1 MKNLFGLAL
10 LLFITSS
17 VYSRTLLISD
27 VDDTIKVSYVLDHDS
42 VIANVPMVRNVF
54 MGMPEL
60 YHDIAKIPSLSAI
73 KYLSNAPRGVVA
85 NLHKRF
91 LRINNFPHGDLVP
104 RRLRDTTTG
113 NNHKLNSIRGFINQY
128 RPEALLLIGDNGEAD
143 AEIYATIR
151 EEYPELPALTFIRLA
166 YSSYGFSNN
175 YGKSLHEGQEGF
187 VSSVDIATR
196 LYQQGLFSM
205 ETLSQHVLAVVPG
218 ILKEGYR
225 EERGQP
231 MAFPEWYDCRDF
243 TLIQMP
249 VLADFEAH
257 TLLQKYAEKVQFRC
271 NREPYGD

>member
-1 MKNLFGLAL
+1 MKNLFSLAL
-10 LLFITSS
+10 LLLITSP

-27 VDDTIKVSYVLDHDS
+27 VDDTIKVSFVLDHDS

-54 MGMPEL
+54 MGMPKL

-73 KYLSNAPRGVVA
+73 KYLSNAPRGAVA
-85 NLHKRF
+85 NLHRRF
-91 LRINNFPHGDLVP
+91 LRLNNFPQGDLVP

-113 NNHKLNSIRGFINQY
+113 NNHKLNSIRGFIHQY
-128 RPEALLLIGDNGEAD
+128 RPKSLLLIGDNGEAD

-151 EEYPELPALTFIRLA
+151 AEYPQIPALTFIRLA

-175 YGKSLHEGQEGF
+175 YGKPLFDGQEGF
-187 VSSVDIATR
+187 VSSVDIATG
-196 LYQQGLFSM
+196 LYQQGVFSM
-205 ETLSQHVLAVVPG
+205 ETLSQHILAVVPA

-225 EERGQP
+225 EERGRP

-243 TLIQMP
+243 SLPQMP
-249 VLADFEAH
+249 VLADIEAH
-257 TLLQKYAEKVQFRC
+257 NLLQKYAEKVQFRC